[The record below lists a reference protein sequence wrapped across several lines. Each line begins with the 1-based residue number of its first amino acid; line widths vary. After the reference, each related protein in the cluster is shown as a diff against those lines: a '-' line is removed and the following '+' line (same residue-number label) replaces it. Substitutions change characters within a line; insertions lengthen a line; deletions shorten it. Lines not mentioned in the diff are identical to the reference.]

1 MNQQILVPLDG
12 SALAEVVMPYA
23 AALARANSAELMLLQ
38 VIAPSELRETSGW
51 GSVPASIRAG
61 WVETALARVQT
72 SLEAVAEPL
81 RAAGIVAHTE
91 VLSAADVAAA
101 IVARAERDPDMSMI
115 AMATHG
121 RSGLGRWLLGSVAE
135 KVLQAASRPL
145 LLVRAR
151 EQKPSRPTELSY
163 RRILV
168 PLDGSPFAEQALD
181 EAQAIAAATGA
192 TLVLVAVA
200 PVVEDAALAEVGVV
214 PGWAEAARQAEV
226 EQLGRYL
233 MSMAERLSAEG
244 FMVRPHVVDGIP
256 AEEILRASATQ
267 HADLIVMATHGRTGV
282 QRLWIGSVATKVVRS
297 TDVPVLL
304 VRAQC

>member
-1 MNQQILVPLDG
+1 MYEKILVALDG
-12 SALAEVVMPYA
+12 SQLSEQILPYSRLLADKLKLAVELIHVLNPDLATPTSAAGQARYQDVLAAENEKGLVYLEKIAGSFALAAKIQCSVAPGNPAEVIVDKA
-23 AALARANSAELMLLQ
+23 AADR
-38 VIAPSELRETSGW
+38 
-51 GSVPASIRAG
+51 
-61 WVETALARVQT
+61 QT
-72 SLEAVAEPL
+72 L
-81 RAAGIVAHTE
+81 
-91 VLSAADVAAA
+91 
-101 IVARAERDPDMSMI
+101 I
-115 AMATHG
+115 AMTTHG
-121 RSGLGRWLLGSVAE
+121 RSGINRWLIGSVAD
-135 KVLQAASRPL
+135 KVLHAAANPL
-145 LLVRAR
+145 LLVRAH
-151 EQKPSRPTELSY
+151 EQQPSRPTELSY

-214 PGWAEAARQAEV
+214 PAWAEAARQAEV

-233 MSMAERLSAEG
+233 MSTAERLRAEG

-256 AEEILRASATQ
+256 AEEILCASATQ